1 MRRVI
6 NKLRTVL
13 GFVSHHNTTSEG
25 SEKDERGSDTTGLM
39 ILTPNIRPDRDT
51 SEEGHPVNCS

>member
-6 NKLRTVL
+6 NKLRAVL
-13 GFVSHHNTTSEG
+13 GFVIHHNTTPERSA
-25 SEKDERGSDTTGLM
+25 KDERRSDTTGLM
-39 ILTPNIRPDRDT
+39 ILTPKIGPDRVA